1 MSGTSGWGRA
11 CTGWRPLTSR
21 QTPHGSGAAF
31 DDARHPVH
39 QDLLARRRH
48 PSHTG
53 ADEGAAPTTGRA
65 VLLGGGGGVCTAR
78 ANSSCRLRVI
88 SVASRRWRGTPLAPS
103 TWRDIASFGRAVLA
117 RRYDDT
123 RSAWRCEYWFLRRPE
138 RRSHA
143 RGQVPRYEK
152 ERSLGANTIR

>member
-1 MSGTSGWGRA
+1 MPDILFIKTSSLGDVIHHIPA
-11 CTGWRPLTSR
+11 LT
-21 QTPHGSGAAF
+21 
-31 DDARHPVH
+31 
-39 QDLLARRRH
+39 
-48 PSHTG
+48 
-53 ADEGAAPTTGRA
+53 
-65 VLLGGGGGVCTAR
+65 
-78 ANSSCRLRVI
+78 
-88 SVASRRWRGTPLAPS
+88 PS

-152 ERSLGANTIR
+152 ERSLGADTIRGMPITSNLIFRRVPAAGSRNAWKTRMDAIPDDSELADTRTPKPDPAVSNT